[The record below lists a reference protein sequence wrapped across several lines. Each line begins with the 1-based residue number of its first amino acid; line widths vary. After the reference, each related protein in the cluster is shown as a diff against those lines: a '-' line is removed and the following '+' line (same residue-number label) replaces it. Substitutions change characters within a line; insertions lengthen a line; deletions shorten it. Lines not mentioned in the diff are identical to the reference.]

1 MSPMPSVSKG
11 ICSLP
16 ENKSDKIAVFKRIWY
31 RSHGWRRYKRR
42 ASTRIEYGGIAMGAA
57 GSDTAIEVADI
68 ALMND
73 KPYAVSDSSQ

>member
-1 MSPMPSVSKG
+1 
-11 ICSLP
+11 
-16 ENKSDKIAVFKRIWY
+16 
-31 RSHGWRRYKRR
+31 
-42 ASTRIEYGGIAMGAA
+42 MGAA